1 MDLWKTP
8 LYAHERMRVKKVNNV
23 LTVIKPILA
32 PLSHTVPGCDEG
44 KCSLSH
50 KTQSKEPRHVML
62 KRSELLVAFRG
73 RFLKMRETVA
83 GYVTTWLV
91 WGLQASGQLTVN
103 FLVVE
108 QLVEQRTG
116 GSEQWQSI
124 NCWFDSGSKD
134 FL

>member
-1 MDLWKTP
+1 
-8 LYAHERMRVKKVNNV
+8 
-23 LTVIKPILA
+23 
-32 PLSHTVPGCDEG
+32 
-44 KCSLSH
+44 
-50 KTQSKEPRHVML
+50 ML

-73 RFLKMRETVA
+73 RFLKMRETVT
-83 GYVTTWLV
+83 GYVTSWLV

-103 FLVVE
+103 VLV

-124 NCWFDSGSKD
+124 NCWFSSSSKD